1 VAAAVIGTPTE
12 NPRLD
17 REEAAAYCGCSAA
30 TLEGYASRGG
40 GGPQYIRA
48 GRKVQY
54 LQSDLD
60 AWLNSRR
67 ISCTAER

>member
-1 VAAAVIGTPTE
+1 MGAISIGTPTD

-17 REEAAAYCGCSAA
+17 REAAAEYCGCSAA

-40 GGPQYIRA
+40 GPKYIRA

-54 LQSDLD
+54 LTSDLD

-67 ISCTAER
+67 ISCTAERS